1 MKIAFFTL
9 GCKVNQY
16 ETQLLVDLFA
26 DSGYEIVSCFNFADI
41 YVINSCTVT
50 ANSDVKIRRLVSRF
64 KRINSAAVLV
74 LVGCFA
80 QAFINDFERFCGF
93 DVVAGNS
100 SKFNL
105 PKLLNEFFESG
116 KQVVLIEPH
125 DRDRPF
131 PKITI
136 GKFFHEFRAFVKIE
150 DGCNRSCSY
159 CIIPRARG
167 YVKSKPLEVLK
178 LEVEKLSSNFY
189 SEIVLVGIN
198 VSSYGFDLENGVRLI
213 DAVDVASGVEKI
225 KRIRLGSLEPDLLS
239 ESDVLRL
246 AENKKF
252 CPNFHLALQS
262 GSDSVLKRMGRRYSI
277 ENYKNLVDLIFR
289 VFENPSITTDVM
301 VGFPQETE
309 SEFFQT
315 LKFIEEIGF
324 LKVHIFPYSARP
336 KTIAAKMSGQIK
348 ENEKKIRVNE
358 AKKSAAL
365 ASRKF
370 LESQIGKILNV
381 LFEKGEGNGV
391 FVGHAKNYVLV
402 RVKSCVN
409 LSGRTEMVK
418 IERVFEGYCFG
429 VVLKF

>member
-1 MKIAFFTL
+1 MKVAFFTL

-26 DSGYEIVSCFNFADI
+26 DSRYEVVSCFDFANI

-50 ANSDVKIRRLVSRF
+50 SNSDVKIRRLVSRF
-64 KRINSAAVLV
+64 RRINPDAVLV

-80 QAFINDFERFCGF
+80 QVFANDSERFCCF

-100 SKFNL
+100 SKFGL
-105 PKLLNEFFESG
+105 LRLLNEFFEGG
-116 KQVVLIEPH
+116 KQVVSIEPH

-131 PKITI
+131 PDITI
-136 GKFFHEFRAFVKIE
+136 GKFFHKFRAFVKIE
-150 DGCNRSCSY
+150 DGCNRFCSY

-167 YVKSKPLEVLK
+167 YVKSKSLEVLR
-178 LEVEKLSSNFY
+178 LEIERLASNSY

-198 VSSYGFDLENGVRLI
+198 ISSYGLDLENGVRLI
-213 DAVDVASGVEKI
+213 DAVDVVSGVEKI

-239 ESDVLRL
+239 ERDILRL

-277 ENYKNLVDLIFR
+277 ENYKSLIDLIFR
-289 VFENPSITTDVM
+289 VFENPSITTDII

-315 LKFIEEIGF
+315 LRLIEEIEF
-324 LKVHIFPYSARP
+324 LKVHIFPYSVRP
-336 KTIAAKMSGQIK
+336 QTIAAKMSGQIK
-348 ENEKKIRVNE
+348 ENEKKFRVCE

-370 LESQIGKILNV
+370 LKNQIGKVLNV

-402 RVKSCVN
+402 RVKSSVN
-409 LSGRTEMVK
+409 LCGRTEMVK
-418 IERVFEGYCFG
+418 IERIFKDYCFG